1 MCFAE
6 KQFAGPT
13 NKTVTLP
20 DDLAKAVPYGKIVEA
35 MYFPDTAALARNLP
49 AWTERWGRE
58 IAR

>member
-1 MCFAE
+1 
-6 KQFAGPT
+6 
-13 NKTVTLP
+13 
-20 DDLAKAVPYGKIVEA
+20 